1 MSHAFPACLQQ
12 NQQKGELTVETKS
25 EMKWRLSLRQNMVL
39 ASERQTFET
48 GELELYLRAGSLA
61 IDGRARDDT
70 GSLGAIPNFG

>member
-1 MSHAFPACLQQ
+1 
-12 NQQKGELTVETKS
+12 
-25 EMKWRLSLRQNMVL
+25 MVL